1 MEIQY
6 KIILIWIAFSLISGI
21 AEAFYFSK
29 NQRHVKVLGLN
40 IHTWFTFVRSVVT
53 IPLVV
58 SMMSYVCVLDGFTTS
73 VLVGLL
79 FTIIMMLIFPFLHDG
94 VYYTTRELLKKGTYP
109 LYWLDQSEET
119 DAKNSF
125 NIVIRVLFLIIAL
138 IAFPY

>member
-1 MEIQY
+1 
-6 KIILIWIAFSLISGI
+6 
-21 AEAFYFSK
+21 
-29 NQRHVKVLGLN
+29 
-40 IHTWFTFVRSVVT
+40 
-53 IPLVV
+53 
-58 SMMSYVCVLDGFTTS
+58 MMSYVCVLDGFTTS